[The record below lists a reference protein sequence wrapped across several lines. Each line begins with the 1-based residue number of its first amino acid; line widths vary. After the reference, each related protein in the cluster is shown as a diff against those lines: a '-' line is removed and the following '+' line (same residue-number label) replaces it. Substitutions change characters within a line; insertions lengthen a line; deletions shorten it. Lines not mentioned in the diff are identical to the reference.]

1 MAATIRLMPH
11 HDAHWRDKLAVLKLR
26 HSHLLARDGLL
37 TVQEQHELMAL
48 RQAMD
53 RALNSRFRTT
63 AEYRDFYFARAR
75 QLLEDEGIEMD
86 LPDIAADATVEEID
100 RVLGL
105 VWAAVEVTNSETF

>member
-1 MAATIRLMPH
+1 MASTIRLMPH
-11 HDAHWRDKLAVLKLR
+11 HDPRWRDKLTAARQR
-26 HSHLLARDGLL
+26 HTQLLARDGLL
-37 TVQEQHELMAL
+37 TLDEQRELMRL
-48 RQAMD
+48 RQEMD

-86 LPDIAADATVEEID
+86 LPDVAADATIEEID
-100 RVLGL
+100 RVLSL

>member
-1 MAATIRLMPH
+1 MAATVRLMPH
-11 HDAHWRDKLAVLKLR
+11 HDPHWRDKLATLQQR
-26 HSHLLARDGLL
+26 HTQLLARDGLL
-37 TVQEQHELMAL
+37 TVQEQRELMSL
-48 RQAMD
+48 RAAMD
-53 RALNSRFRTT
+53 RTLNSRFRTT

-75 QLLEDEGIEMD
+75 QLLDDEGIEMD

>member
-11 HDAHWRDKLAVLKLR
+11 HDPHWREKLAELQRR
-26 HSHLLARDGLL
+26 HHDLLARDGLL
-37 TVQEQHELMAL
+37 TVAEQRELMVL
-48 RQAMD
+48 RQDMD

-75 QLLEDEGIEMD
+75 QLLDDEGIDMP
-86 LPDIAADATVEEID
+86 LPDVAADATIEEID
-100 RVLGL
+100 RALGL

>member
-1 MAATIRLMPH
+1 MAATLRLMPN
-11 HDAHWRDKLAVLKLR
+11 HDPHWRDKLAGLQRR
-26 HSHLLARDGLL
+26 HTDLLTRDGLL
-37 TVQEQHELMAL
+37 TVVEQQELVEL
-48 RQAMD
+48 RNAMD

-63 AEYRDFYFARAR
+63 QEYRDFYFARAR

-86 LPDIAADATVEEID
+86 LPDVAADATVEEID

>member
-1 MAATIRLMPH
+1 MAATVRLMPH
-11 HDAHWRDKLAVLKLR
+11 HDPHWREKLEELQLR
-26 HSHLLARDGLL
+26 HSELLARDGLL
-37 TVQEQHELMAL
+37 TVKEQRELMHL

-53 RALNSRFRTT
+53 RTLNSRFRTT

-75 QLLEDEGIEMD
+75 QLLDDEGIDMD
-86 LPDIAADATVEEID
+86 LPEVAQDATVEEID

>member
-1 MAATIRLMPH
+1 MASTIRLMPH
-11 HDAHWRDKLAVLKLR
+11 HDPHWREKLERLQCR
-26 HSHLLARDGLL
+26 HTALLARDGLL
-37 TVQEQHELMAL
+37 TVDEQREVMGL
-48 RQAMD
+48 RAAMD

-75 QLLEDEGIEMD
+75 QLLDDEGIEMD
-86 LPDIAADATVEEID
+86 LPPVPADATVEEID

>member
-11 HDAHWRDKLAVLKLR
+11 HDPHWRDKLESLQHR
-26 HSHLLARDGLL
+26 HSELLARDGLL
-37 TVQEQHELMAL
+37 TVQEQDELMHL
-48 RQAMD
+48 RHQMD

-75 QLLEDEGIEMD
+75 QLLDDEGIEMD
-86 LPDIAADATVEEID
+86 LPDVAADATVEEID

>member
-1 MAATIRLMPH
+1 MQ
-11 HDAHWRDKLAVLKLR
+11 LR
-26 HSHLLARDGLL
+26 
-37 TVQEQHELMAL
+37 E
-48 RQAMD
+48 AMD

-86 LPDIAADATVEEID
+86 LPDVAGDATVEEID

>member
-1 MAATIRLMPH
+1 MAATVRLMPH
-11 HDAHWRDKLAVLKLR
+11 HDPHWRDKLESLQRR
-26 HSHLLARDGLL
+26 HRELLSQDGLL
-37 TVQEQHELMAL
+37 TVAEQRELMTL
-48 RQAMD
+48 RTAMD
-53 RALNSRFRTT
+53 RTLNSRFRTT

-75 QLLEDEGIEMD
+75 QLLEDEGIDMD